1 MGDTK
6 LQNIVYQSIIILRF
20 LSDEVRRFGF
30 NAFDLPD
37 PSAGQPQKHVAG
49 THLGYVT
56 AKELCSTLT
65 DSRIIGLNQSGK
77 CTTSELC

>member
-1 MGDTK
+1 MLLTFQIHQLVSHK
-6 LQNIVYQSIIILRF
+6 
-20 LSDEVRRFGF
+20 
-30 NAFDLPD
+30 
-37 PSAGQPQKHVAG
+37 KHVAG

-77 CTTSELC
+77 MYGKRILLTLIQRRIFLFAQIKVGIQVSLGMAIR